1 MAMVRKQIYI
11 EIEQQRTLRKVA
23 RQTGKTEAEI
33 IRNALDEH
41 VRLLKAKEDRMSA
54 WREIEA
60 TVDRRT
66 NPSQIGAGRTWKR
79 EDLYDRDERSR
90 SNRH

>member
-1 MAMVRKQIYI
+1 MS
-11 EIEQQRTLRKVA
+11 RTLKKVA

-41 VRLLKAKEDRMSA
+41 LRFLKAKEDRMEA

-60 TVDRRT
+60 TIDLRT
-66 NPSQIGAGRTWKR
+66 KPSQISTGRTWKR
-79 EDLYDRDERSR
+79 DELYDRDERAR

>member
-11 EIEQQRTLRKVA
+11 ESHQERTLKRVA

-33 IRNALDEH
+33 IRDALDEH
-41 VRLLKAKEDRMSA
+41 VRLLKAQEDRMAA

-60 TVDRRT
+60 TVDLRT
-66 NPSQIGAGRTWKR
+66 KPLQTSGGRTWKR
-79 EDLYDRDERSR
+79 DELYDRDERAR

>member
-1 MAMVRKQIYI
+1 MAMIRKQIYI
-11 EIEQQRTLRKVA
+11 ESHQERTLKRVA

-33 IRNALDEH
+33 IRDALDEH
-41 VRLLKAKEDRMSA
+41 VRLLKAQQDRMTA

-60 TVDRRT
+60 TVDLRT
-66 NPSQIGAGRTWKR
+66 KPLQVSAGRTWKR
-79 EDLYDRDERSR
+79 DELYDRDERAR